1 MSGDERGPTRSG
13 SFAAA
18 SAGGNPS
25 GRADQAPRDR
35 DPPPSYDGENPEVTF
50 RQFEKQIALWEF
62 ETEIP
67 KAKRGVKLLRQ
78 LSGTAATAVDDME
91 VADIATEHGVKNV
104 MNKLRDYFMPHLEV
118 SLPRAFEAAVY
129 GPPRGSK
136 ESFGEYT
143 KRMERAFA
151 VLAKEGVDL
160 PDGARGY
167 ILYRQASLNESQE
180 QRLLTWAEGK
190 YGRTEITVALRRMDK
205 VLKEKDKS
213 RSAYLNEETF
223 ILENAAGHHYE
234 PEESGYQDWED
245 DDENYVFLADGDLD
259 EVMDEQDV
267 LSALAA
273 YNDTRQALKDQRL
286 NRGYFP
292 GKGKGKINGFQK
304 GKDKG
309 KRRVHIEQL
318 KLRTRCRRCLQI
330 GHWEKECKNPPA
342 TEKGPER
349 SFFVGLHPESQSFSD
364 SQHQYWLRQFVKE
377 KRAQEGEPASKSAA
391 KSSEQYM
398 ERACTTAEGDVQ
410 FCGITTK
417 AIEGVVDT
425 AAEGGLIGLEL
436 LLRLERELSTRGLR
450 IKWVPKQTTAKG
462 VGGTA
467 VVEGVALIPV
477 GIGGINGVLE
487 TTVIQGDV
495 PLLLPVR
502 LLKALQVLIDLKSMN
517 MHIPSHNVS
526 VPLHELASGHVT
538 VNVMSFASGVFCV
551 PPEAVVMDKIGI
563 LLVLAALQDTTEAWC
578 LDLASPRPGRKHMET
593 IEDYYAEVILTA
605 MPLKP
610 LQSKATPSTSAS
622 ACVHPKMNLK
632 GGGNGSSS
640 YIVCRA
646 CHSRWA
652 HGERASDIHKKLKHG
667 PLSGTSKKKETTS
680 PRAPITTSPTPRTP
694 MRSEGRMAELPLTPG
709 SEPESI
715 TSVKQDLRTELDT
728 HVQIMMQQL
737 RNEQAANT
745 IQLSQLNASQMQ
757 YLAEEVKR
765 ATVANRE
772 QEIRQ
777 EKLMQMLIQA
787 QLTPECSNARAKRW
801 ARRAQR
807 GEDPYY
813 LIEEHYWVLQDGELV
828 KRDGIIPKEET
839 EVYVNFRPSRRTTFQ
854 DEWEEAKTTQLS
866 RKNRQMIE
874 KALKAN
880 QDKFKVTMAEVYSPP
895 RISPLLEKMG
905 LKVGPS
911 YDLVTNWDLSD
922 PHQRR
927 AMWKSL
933 REERPEVILACPP
946 CTAFSR
952 MQVINWGR
960 MSTAKRVSM
969 LQAGKEHLHLA
980 IAVLK
985 WQLRRGGGILFEHPD
1000 GATSW
1005 QEPELQALAA
1015 HHNIK
1020 TVVCDQCMFGLNV
1033 DGTGLNRKRTRW
1045 LSNMLPV
1052 IDELNL
1058 RCDGSH
1064 HHVHLDGGKPKLAQR
1079 YPDQLCQAVARGIV
1093 QYLKTKDIT
1102 AWAMEEEQEEAQ
1114 EEEEE
1119 VDPAQEEGPDDYEPT
1134 LEEKRA
1140 VMKVHRAV
1148 GHPQQREF
1156 VRFLRAARVRGEVVQ
1171 WAAKK
1176 FTCDVCEA
1184 KRHPKAPRPTA
1195 LPRAYQ
1201 PNRVLGLDLFYV
1213 PAPGDG
1219 KQTTPILNI
1228 LDWGTNY
1235 QMCEVI
1241 AGKNPNEVWDAYL
1254 STWARTF
1261 GHPEVITCDAGREFL
1276 GEFIQRAA
1284 AEGIVVHQ
1292 IASKAPWQQGKTE
1305 RHGGHFKELLDK
1317 ARSEVVVQNIK
1328 DLKQLMTE
1336 VEQAKNRY
1344 SNRSGFAPIQRQIGQ
1359 WPRLPTSILSD
1370 EAIDPTLLQGVIT
1383 DDIERLHHMRTVAH
1397 KAFCEY
1403 NAKDTMKR
1411 ALRARPRI
1419 WVDYKPGEYVFVFRV
1434 PRLKKRKHGGITDD
1448 ALATTKARWVG
1459 PGTVIAPDGANLWV
1473 SMMGEL
1479 WKVAR
1484 EQCRP
1489 ATNDEKTGIEA
1500 VVQECQEL
1508 IEEFKRGSH
1517 RAGYK
1522 DITAE
1527 EFPPE
1532 GEPAG
1537 AEENADFENPAVRQQ
1552 RTRFQDHIDM
1562 DEYSPEYPDEE
1573 EPPRD
1578 PPEGHP
1584 GLPKRRR
1591 SVAEPEQEEAPPS
1604 KGGSEDEDLEAK
1616 HHPGFPE
1623 GVPETPP
1630 LPSRPLELPPV
1641 NALDPGVQEA
1651 LRRSEVEANRLDG
1664 VPGPRTG
1671 PIYRWQQR
1679 AGRHD
1684 DLGPYFETAE
1694 WYLEEDDEWQEGQDQ
1709 ARRHRLRALQEERR
1723 DRDHWSLD
1731 LTKGELVRHHVKKR
1745 KAHFDPKFSSE
1756 MPIPVNLLSEKR
1768 QTHVRREGQEGVKE
1782 DQWTN
1787 PETKAEEN
1795 WWKGKTVFHIKNL
1808 KETVHYLAEKKGQD
1822 EVNIAKETPQD
1833 QEEWK
1838 LSDLSEWNKVT
1849 QSGAV
1854 QVLGLEES
1862 QRVRR
1867 ELKEQ
1872 GQEDRI
1878 LPTKIA
1884 RRYKPGEQP
1893 GEPAVKKSRL
1903 CIRGDLDPDILDL
1916 ERFSPTLNTVNFQVL
1931 LQIAANENMEAT
1943 VGDLKNAFCQ
1953 SRPLDRPKGKLYF
1966 QQPKEGVVGLHPDQ
1980 IVMIIAGCYGL
1991 VDAPLH
1997 WRKSLT
2003 DDLKELGYEMSALDP
2018 CIMKL
2023 YDSTRKKL
2031 LGAIAIE
2038 VDDLFTVGHDEHHKK
2053 MEQLKKKYTF
2063 GKYVRLRHESDGC
2076 AFNGRRIRQRK
2087 DGGFLVDMQKFIQE
2101 RLHPVP
2107 LEKGRK
2113 TDKKAMANDDEV
2125 SAARATC
2132 GALNWLSREGRPDAS
2147 GPSSLLSSK
2156 LSKLCIEDINQ
2167 MNQVVTELKANSEL
2181 SLQIQ
2186 PLRKMRLS
2194 VVTDASFA
2202 NHGFHSQGGHLVLAH
2217 ESHLRDGAS
2226 VDTNILAWRSGKLQ
2240 RVVNSTLA
2248 AETQSMSRGLAE
2260 LLWIMVMVQ
2269 ELQDGKF
2276 NIKAWRSRLKG
2287 EELLVM
2293 ASELDKGK
2301 LKESLAVVDAKSLF
2315 DLLSKDTIG
2324 GQDKRTAIE
2333 IQIIRQD
2340 LRELGGEVKWV
2351 DHLAM
2356 PADGLTKVLG
2366 SNVALYELIR
2376 SGRFSIRPT
2385 EEQMKRRAEAR
2396 KAGASASRSKK
2407 SKKSVVSLR
2416 ARGGEEDTRVC
2427 IPLEETESWYPLC
2440 KCRLMRVGWFNLPAA
2455 QHQKPRLRVG
2465 EASSTSEF
2473 PNVHENHLPSQS
2485 HWLLH
2490 PTQKVLAWGESAR
2503 QELRNTDVE
2512 KVGGKSASLGE
2523 MISQLSDVG
2532 VPVPGGFSTTAFA
2545 YKEFLDKGGINE
2557 FINDKLS
2564 DESIYE
2570 DVDKLMKVGKEIRDK
2585 IMDTPFQEDFEEEL
2599 KAQWQRVSGGDEK
2612 FTFAVR
2618 SSATA
2623 EDLPDASFAGQQET
2637 FLNPFLCITNM
2648 AHFQDM
2654 KEKVHLVFASLFTDR
2669 AISYRHDRGF
2679 EHEKVQLCATC
2690 QKMVRSETG
2699 SAGVMFSLDT
2709 ESGFKDVVFVTSAY
2723 GLGETVV
2730 GGTVNPDEWYVFK
2743 PTLAEGKN
2751 SIISRT
2757 MGSKLCK
2764 MIYKAGGGSE
2774 TVDTS
2779 DEEQNSWSASD
2790 EEVKALAEMAVKIEK
2805 HYGRPMDH
2813 LGDIEW
2819 ARDGDDG
2826 KLYIVQARPETVA
2839 SQKKV
2844 GVIEEYKMLEKGGE
2858 KIAEGRA
2865 VGKRIGSG
2873 EVNILTSIDQMSEF
2887 SEGEVLVA
2895 DMTDPDWEPI
2905 MPHGA
2910 HRALGIPAIVGCGDA
2925 TDRVSKGD
2933 KVTVSCAEGDTGYIY
2948 KGELKF
2954 EKKLRI
2960 MMNVGNPETAFAF
2973 GQLPNE
2979 GIGLARLEFVINN
2992 AIGVHPKALLNYDT
3006 LDGETKELDF
3016 YVKKIAEGVATL
3028 AASVYPKRIIVRL
3041 SDFKSNEYKSL
3052 IGGEQYEPDEERTN
3066 WNQHGWNPLLLM
3078 PKASELQENPMIGFR
3093 GCGRYTDP
3101 FFEECFAMEL
3111 EAVKMVRGEMG
3122 LKNVEIMILG
3132 ELGSKPEIPFVRTLD
3147 MAKDVNEVLEK
3158 NGLKRG
3164 EDGLKVNMMAEL
3176 PSNVFLAEEFLE
3188 YFDGFSIG
3196 SNDLTQLTL
3205 GLDRDSG
3212 LVAQYFDERNPAVM
3226 KGLETLIKA
3235 AKKKGKY
3242 VGICGQGLSDH
3253 PDLAKWLMEQGID
3266 SVSLNPDSVIP
3277 TWQFLAKK

>member
-551 PPEAVVMDKIGI
+551 PPEAGRQEEFELRSSCFATSAMPAQLELTRQFDRLPQDAQRPPTSHGVAPSEGKGIGGRFTFHGPRSDGNWASSSKSPSTTSQLASGDGQDRHPPGTRSAPRYHRSVVLG
-563 LLVLAALQDTTEAWC
+563 LSLAAAGAQAYGDHRGLLCRGDPDGHAPEATSEQGYTEHFRQRLCAPQDEPEGWWQRIELVHRMPSVPFQVGPWRKSIRHPQEAEARPLERNLEEEGNYLTEGADYN
-578 LDLASPRPGRKHMET
+578 LSDTKDAHEERGTHGGTATHTRVRAREYHVGETGPEDRAGHPRPNHDATAPQRAGGQRHPTLPAERQPDAVPGGGGEKGHSGQSGAGNSPREADANAHPSSAHPGVEAGSKSQLPKISATQGQPELLMRQAGGSFSGQERRASEGSHVLEVRSEAMRLLRMDPGGRDGGHRRC
-593 IEDYYAEVILTA
+593 EDGGFITESEEVQ
-605 MPLKP
+605 KP
-610 LQSKATPSTSAS
+610 KE
-622 ACVHPKMNLK
+622 
-632 GGGNGSSS
+632 GGPCGSSS
-640 YIVCRA
+640 
-646 CHSRWA
+646 
-652 HGERASDIHKKLKHG
+652 GG
-667 PLSGTSKKKETTS
+667 PGLDT
-680 PRAPITTSPTPRTP
+680 I
-694 MRSEGRMAELPLTPG
+694 LPLVEGVDNQQPG
-709 SEPESI
+709 GRSGGGRGRLRGLEQPEAL
-715 TSVKQDLRTELDT
+715 VR
-728 HVQIMMQQL
+728 
-737 RNEQAANT
+737 
-745 IQLSQLNASQMQ
+745 
-757 YLAEEVKR
+757 
-765 ATVANRE
+765 
-772 QEIRQ
+772 
-777 EKLMQMLIQA
+777 
-787 QLTPECSNARAKRW
+787 CSNARAKRW

-2396 KAGASASRSKK
+2396 KAGQ
-2407 SKKSVVSLR
+2407 
-2416 ARGGEEDTRVC
+2416 T
-2427 IPLEETESWYPLC
+2427 
-2440 KCRLMRVGWFNLPAA
+2440 
-2455 QHQKPRLRVG
+2455 
-2465 EASSTSEF
+2465 SS
-2473 PNVHENHLPSQS
+2473 
-2485 HWLLH
+2485 
-2490 PTQKVLAWGESAR
+2490 
-2503 QELRNTDVE
+2503 
-2512 KVGGKSASLGE
+2512 
-2523 MISQLSDVG
+2523 
-2532 VPVPGGFSTTAFA
+2532 
-2545 YKEFLDKGGINE
+2545 
-2557 FINDKLS
+2557 
-2564 DESIYE
+2564 
-2570 DVDKLMKVGKEIRDK
+2570 EIRR
-2585 IMDTPFQEDFEEEL
+2585 I
-2599 KAQWQRVSGGDEK
+2599 G
-2612 FTFAVR
+2612 
-2618 SSATA
+2618 
-2623 EDLPDASFAGQQET
+2623 
-2637 FLNPFLCITNM
+2637 I
-2648 AHFQDM
+2648 
-2654 KEKVHLVFASLFTDR
+2654 KEKPWN
-2669 AISYRHDRGF
+2669 
-2679 EHEKVQLCATC
+2679 C
-2690 QKMVRSETG
+2690 
-2699 SAGVMFSLDT
+2699 
-2709 ESGFKDVVFVTSAY
+2709 
-2723 GLGETVV
+2723 
-2730 GGTVNPDEWYVFK
+2730 
-2743 PTLAEGKN
+2743 
-2751 SIISRT
+2751 
-2757 MGSKLCK
+2757 
-2764 MIYKAGGGSE
+2764 
-2774 TVDTS
+2774 
-2779 DEEQNSWSASD
+2779 
-2790 EEVKALAEMAVKIEK
+2790 
-2805 HYGRPMDH
+2805 
-2813 LGDIEW
+2813 
-2819 ARDGDDG
+2819 
-2826 KLYIVQARPETVA
+2826 
-2839 SQKKV
+2839 
-2844 GVIEEYKMLEKGGE
+2844 
-2858 KIAEGRA
+2858 
-2865 VGKRIGSG
+2865 
-2873 EVNILTSIDQMSEF
+2873 
-2887 SEGEVLVA
+2887 
-2895 DMTDPDWEPI
+2895 
-2905 MPHGA
+2905 
-2910 HRALGIPAIVGCGDA
+2910 
-2925 TDRVSKGD
+2925 
-2933 KVTVSCAEGDTGYIY
+2933 
-2948 KGELKF
+2948 
-2954 EKKLRI
+2954 
-2960 MMNVGNPETAFAF
+2960 
-2973 GQLPNE
+2973 
-2979 GIGLARLEFVINN
+2979 
-2992 AIGVHPKALLNYDT
+2992 
-3006 LDGETKELDF
+3006 ETKDMETTMLD
-3016 YVKKIAEGVATL
+3016 
-3028 AASVYPKRIIVRL
+3028 PN
-3041 SDFKSNEYKSL
+3041 D
-3052 IGGEQYEPDEERTN
+3052 GGAF
-3066 WNQHGWNPLLLM
+3066 M
-3078 PKASELQENPMIGFR
+3078 PKP
-3093 GCGRYTDP
+3093 
-3101 FFEECFAMEL
+3101 
-3111 EAVKMVRGEMG
+3111 
-3122 LKNVEIMILG
+3122 
-3132 ELGSKPEIPFVRTLD
+3132 
-3147 MAKDVNEVLEK
+3147 
-3158 NGLKRG
+3158 
-3164 EDGLKVNMMAEL
+3164 
-3176 PSNVFLAEEFLE
+3176 
-3188 YFDGFSIG
+3188 
-3196 SNDLTQLTL
+3196 
-3205 GLDRDSG
+3205 
-3212 LVAQYFDERNPAVM
+3212 
-3226 KGLETLIKA
+3226 
-3235 AKKKGKY
+3235 
-3242 VGICGQGLSDH
+3242 
-3253 PDLAKWLMEQGID
+3253 
-3266 SVSLNPDSVIP
+3266 
-3277 TWQFLAKK
+3277 